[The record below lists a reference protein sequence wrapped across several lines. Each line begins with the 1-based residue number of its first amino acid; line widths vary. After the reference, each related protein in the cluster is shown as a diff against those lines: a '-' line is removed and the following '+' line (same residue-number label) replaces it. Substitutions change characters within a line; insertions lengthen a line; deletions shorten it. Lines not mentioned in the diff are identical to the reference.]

1 MVRGGFPEGSTC
13 EQVYLSD
20 GRECTPGDW
29 GSTQKR
35 PGLELGWHV
44 LMQRKSGFVWTGNSE
59 RRSGGRSQAGHPD
72 HVNAALQT
80 MVRHWIHSKNTGQ
93 PLDGLGQG
101 SDKG

>member
-1 MVRGGFPEGSTC
+1 MGLFGLETVRGGVVGE
-13 EQVYLSD
+13 V
-20 GRECTPGDW
+20 
-29 GSTQKR
+29 K
-35 PGLELGWHV
+35 
-44 LMQRKSGFVWTGNSE
+44 
-59 RRSGGRSQAGHPD
+59 QAVPD